1 MTFRW
6 LLIVGAGLALA
17 GLGLAGIGLAAADQ
31 AQARSRHQARS
42 QCVDRP
48 QHFFLEG
55 ILLNRKPGP
64 NGCAPP
70 VFAYG
75 EYIGQ
80 DPDPNLR
87 HQLRRDPETGYAYGL
102 MR

>member
-6 LLIVGAGLALA
+6 LLSVGAGLALA
-17 GLGLAGIGLAAADQ
+17 GMGLAAADQ
-31 AQARSRHQARS
+31 AQARSRHRAPP

-48 QHFFLEG
+48 QHFLEG
-55 ILLNRKPGP
+55 LFTNRKPGP

-70 VFAYG
+70 VFAFG

-87 HQLRRDPETGYAYGL
+87 HQLRRDPETGYAYDL